1 MVYPMNRIPVLMYHH
16 IAPHPGDTVTV
27 TPEVFAAQMRN
38 LVAEGYRFLSAD
50 ELVGHVSGIAPVQ
63 ERSVAITFDDGWL
76 DNYRNAYPLL
86 VELGIRAT
94 VFIITARTAAA
105 SLRRRGST
113 VQPPVHEEAKRL
125 IMAGHAERVVLDWET
140 IRAMKAGGLVDFY
153 SHTVSHRRCADLSP
167 EELHFELTASKQ
179 VLEQELGSPCLYL
192 CWPYGSFSETAVQA
206 AREAGYRALFTTVD
220 GFCADASD
228 PLLIRRIDV
237 RDSVEWLRSRLAAG

>member
-1 MVYPMNRIPVLMYHH
+1 MYHH

-50 ELVGHVSGIAPVQ
+50 ELDGHVSGIAPVQ
-63 ERSVAITFDDGWL
+63 EKSVAITFDDGWL

-94 VFIITARTAAA
+94 VFIITARVEAA
-105 SLRRRGST
+105 SLRRRGPT
-113 VQPPVHEEAKRL
+113 VRIPVHEEAKRL
-125 IMAGHAERVVLDWET
+125 IVEGHAERVVLDWET
-140 IRAMKAGGLVDFY
+140 IRAMKASGLVGFY

-179 VLEQELGSPCLYL
+179 VLERELGSPCPYL
-192 CWPYGSFSETAVQA
+192 CWPYGSFSDTAVQA
-206 AREAGYRALFTTVD
+206 AREAGYRGLFTTVD

-237 RDSVEWLRSRLAAG
+237 RDSVEWLRRRLATG